1 MSRPFQFDYSDQVIV
16 YGQHK
21 QAIQT
26 MLDYD
31 NLVKKQQ
38 PSIVAVID
46 PISRTQQVYKWGK
59 LDIILP
65 TFKSVEQALEA
76 GLKARIGVNM
86 ASSRSAYQATLE
98 MLENKYLK
106 FVAILAEGVNE
117 REARKIAKLA
127 LEKEV
132 TIIGPASVGALIAGK
147 FKISHAGG
155 TIENILRTRLDQAG
169 SVGLISKSGGMLNEL
184 MTMIDKNS
192 DGVNEAVAIGGDRYP
207 ASRLVD
213 HLARMI
219 DNPQIKLVVIL
230 GEIGGVQE
238 NQVAKY
244 LKGHPTDKA
253 VICHIIGSESEGLD
267 REIQFGH
274 AGAKANQEQEKPDYK
289 LDRLREAGVLI
300 VRKYQDLAKTI
311 RSQGFLDNTRS
322 ISHYYQDFN
331 QAMAIGDLR
340 YTPSI
345 VSTVD
350 YDYQAGSK
358 QGFGEIIASLWL
370 RRPVKEWQA
379 DWIELA
385 LKLIIDHGPLVSGA
399 HNTIVTAR
407 AGKDLASSLASGLL
421 TIGPRFGGAITGAAT
436 YFSMAVSQGLSPEE
450 FVSKMKQ
457 DKVLIPGIGHR
468 KYSRTNPDLRTKQLI
483 DSLKDNLSTSPH
495 LDLALEVE
503 NITLRKKDNLILN
516 VDGALAVCLLD
527 IMQDIGID
535 QEGIQAYIEAD
546 LFNGFFIWARSMGLI
561 AHHIDQKLLNQ
572 PLYRHPE
579 WDNPIINNPY

>member
-1 MSRPFQFDYSDQVIV
+1 MSKPFQFDYQDQVIV

-46 PISRTQQVYKWGK
+46 PFGGTKQVYKWGK
-59 LDIILP
+59 LDILLP
-65 TFKSVEQALEA
+65 TFRSVDQAIES

-98 MLENKYLK
+98 MLKNKYLK
-106 FVAILAEGVNE
+106 LMAILAEGVSE

-127 LEKEV
+127 TEREV

-155 TIENILRTRLDQAG
+155 TIDNVLRTRLDQPG

-192 DGVNEAVAIGGDRYP
+192 DGVTEAIAVGGDRYP

-219 DNPQIKLVVIL
+219 DNPRIRLIVIL
-230 GEIGGVQE
+230 GEIGGIQE

-244 LKGHPTDKA
+244 LKDNPTDKV
-253 VICHIIGSESEGLD
+253 VICHIIGSGSRGLN

-274 AGAKANQEQEKPDYK
+274 AGAKANQEQEMPDYK
-289 LDRLREAGVLI
+289 LARLEEAGVLV
-300 VRKYQDLAKTI
+300 VRKYQDLAKAI
-311 RSQGFLDNTRS
+311 RDQGVLDNTRS
-322 ISHYYQDFN
+322 INHYYQEFN
-331 QAMAIGDLR
+331 QAIVAGDLR

-345 VSTVD
+345 ISTVD

-358 QGFGEIIASLWL
+358 QGFGEIIADLWL
-370 RRPVKEWQA
+370 QRPVKQWQA

-385 LKLIIDHGPLVSGA
+385 IKLIIDHGPLVSGA

-436 YFSMAVSQGLSPEE
+436 YFSIAVSQGLSPEE

-457 DKVLIPGIGHR
+457 DKVLIPGIGHL
-468 KYSRTNPDLRTKQLI
+468 KYSRTNPDLRTKRLI
-483 DSLKDNLSTSPH
+483 DFLKSNLDHSPH
-495 LDLALEVE
+495 LDFALEVE
-503 NITLRKKDNLILN
+503 NITLRKKDNLVLN

-535 QEGIQAYIEAD
+535 QQGIQSYIQAD

-579 WDNPIINNPY
+579 WDNPIISNPQ